1 MLVKGNVLM
10 RQDEGVV
17 DAGEWGGDN
26 GRWGVNGAEWGVG
39 VDGGTDGK
47 VD

>member
-1 MLVKGNVLM
+1 MEVNG
-10 RQDEGVV
+10 EGY
-17 DAGEWGGDN
+17 N
-26 GRWGVNGAEWGVG
+26 GRWGVNGAEWEVG

>member
-1 MLVKGNVLM
+1 MDRGI
-10 RQDEGVV
+10 V
-17 DAGEWGGDN
+17 DADERGGDN
-26 GRWGVNGAEWGVG
+26 CRWGVNGAEWGVG